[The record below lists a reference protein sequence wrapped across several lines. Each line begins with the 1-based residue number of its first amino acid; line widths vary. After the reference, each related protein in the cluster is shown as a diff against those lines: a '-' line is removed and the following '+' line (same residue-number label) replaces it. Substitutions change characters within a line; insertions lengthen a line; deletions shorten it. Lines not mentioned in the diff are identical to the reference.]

1 MTDNKDIE
9 DKTTKKLTL
18 GGSKLTLG
26 KTVHP
31 RNLSRTMGSSGA
43 TVVVEVKRGKAVA
56 SEVNIRD
63 DRENIPTDHLQVSR
77 RLSVLQKA
85 REEDK
90 LDDSKISTLSK
101 IVEMNQSM
109 QVEKEPDN
117 LSASEHITSLGL
129 EPNTSRD
136 HRLPIERK
144 AEA

>member
-31 RNLSRTMGSSGA
+31 RNLSRTMGSSGS

-63 DRENIPTDHLQVSR
+63 DREDYLYFKKRVKRINLMIAKLVRFQ
-77 RLSVLQKA
+77 RLLK
-85 REEDK
+85 
-90 LDDSKISTLSK
+90 
-101 IVEMNQSM
+101 
-109 QVEKEPDN
+109 
-117 LSASEHITSLGL
+117 
-129 EPNTSRD
+129 
-136 HRLPIERK
+136 
-144 AEA
+144 

>member
-31 RNLSRTMGSSGA
+31 RNLSRTMGSSGS
-43 TVVVEVKRGKAVA
+43 TVVVEVKRGKAVS

-77 RLSVLQKA
+77 SYLYFKKRVKRINLMIAKLVRFQRLLK
-85 REEDK
+85 
-90 LDDSKISTLSK
+90 
-101 IVEMNQSM
+101 
-109 QVEKEPDN
+109 
-117 LSASEHITSLGL
+117 
-129 EPNTSRD
+129 
-136 HRLPIERK
+136 
-144 AEA
+144 